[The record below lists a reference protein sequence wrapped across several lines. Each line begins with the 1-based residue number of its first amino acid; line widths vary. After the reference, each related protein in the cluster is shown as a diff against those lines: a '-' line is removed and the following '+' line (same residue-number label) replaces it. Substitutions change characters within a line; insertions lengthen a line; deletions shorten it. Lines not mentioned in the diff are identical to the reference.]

1 MMMTWL
7 SVFLVTLAA
16 AGQPLSPAGSD
27 PHAAPADTG
36 RTLFVVGPDG
46 NEARYRVREQLARIS
61 FRSDAVGS
69 TRRVQGQIVFDG
81 AGRVMT
87 DVSRFVVDLASLQT
101 DQDRRDNYVRRNT
114 LVTDSFP
121 TLTLVPRQLVGLPFP
136 LPTAGEHKFRMV
148 TDMTLRGVTRPV
160 TWDVTATFT
169 PHGVSGLATTRF
181 DFATF
186 AIPVPRVASV
196 LSVEDEI
203 RLEYQ
208 FRLVESS
215 VAAASR

>member
-1 MMMTWL
+1 MMMKWL
-7 SVFLVTLAA
+7 PVFFAAMAA
-16 AGQPLSPAGSD
+16 AGQPLSLTIPAEF
-27 PHAAPADTG
+27 AAPADTG
-36 RTLFVVGPDG
+36 RTLLVVGPDG

-87 DVSRFVVDLASLQT
+87 ELSRFVVDLASLQT

-121 TLTLVPRQLVGLPFP
+121 TLTLVPRQLVGLQFP
-136 LPTAGEHKFRMV
+136 LPTAGEHEFRMV

-160 TWDVTATFT
+160 AWDVTAIFT

-186 AIPVPRVASV
+186 AIPIPRVASV
-196 LSVEDEI
+196 LSVEDDI

-208 FRLVESS
+208 FRLVLSTG
-215 VAAASR
+215 AAASR